1 MSMVSASWICALI
14 FGQTEGIF
22 EKYCI
27 LAQSEVHYWLAKVST
42 KVLRKN

>member
-1 MSMVSASWICALI
+1 MAARTLVQGAAFRVL
-14 FGQTEGIF
+14 TGIL

-27 LAQSEVHYWLAKVST
+27 FAQSEVHYWLAKVST